1 MQWYTC
7 SLTAAYTGEDGA
19 LMGVLGESLQG
30 LTPHQYR
37 CLFVCRRRCSR
48 FISTA
53 VLSFFFIV
61 VLGILSN
68 TKIYVVV

>member
-1 MQWYTC
+1 
-7 SLTAAYTGEDGA
+7 
-19 LMGVLGESLQG
+19 MGVLGESLQLLQG

-53 VLSFFFIV
+53 VLRCVFFFIV

-68 TKIYVVV
+68 TKIICVCFFLFFKEEEQK